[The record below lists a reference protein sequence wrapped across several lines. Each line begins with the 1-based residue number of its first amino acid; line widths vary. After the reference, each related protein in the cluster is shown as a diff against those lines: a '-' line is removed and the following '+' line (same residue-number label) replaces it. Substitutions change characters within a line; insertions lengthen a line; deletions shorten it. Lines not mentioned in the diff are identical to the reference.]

1 MFQNI
6 LIVDDDQALR
16 ESLELLLSAEG
27 YSVRTAPN
35 GQVALELLEVS
46 PVDAILC
53 DLRMPGLDGF
63 DLIPQIARQWPGI
76 PIILMSAHGT
86 EDLAIEA
93 IQRGAYDYLAKP
105 FEPDELLRVVRRAAE
120 RHRLVQ
126 RARDLEDAL
135 GAAESGFVGVSAA
148 AQHVRRLLDRLG
160 PMPVPVLITGETGA
174 GKEVVAR
181 ELHRLRGRGEFIA
194 VNCAAL
200 QENLLETE
208 LFGVARGAYAV
219 GSPERPGLFDLAEG
233 GTLFLDEIGD
243 LPPSLQVKLNRVLEE
258 GEYRRVGDA
267 KAHQLDT
274 RLVSATHHD
283 LEARIVEG
291 KFRQDLYYR
300 LRLASI
306 QVPPLRERR
315 DDIPVLAAR
324 FLHLAMARYG
334 TAARR
339 VSPDAIGLLE
349 AAPWPGN
356 VREFRHVIEEAAVL
370 CDGETI
376 DASLLP
382 RALSDTPTIAPA
394 GTWRA
399 AQERAIDGA
408 AREYFPILMKRL
420 GGNVTKAAVEA
431 GMERET
437 LHRLLRRYNVDS
449 NRYRA

>member
-1 MFQNI
+1 V
-6 LIVDDDQALR
+6 LLRALR
-16 ESLELLLSAEG
+16 REFDAEAAADGTEAIARLAEG
-27 YSVRTAPN
+27 GWSV
-35 GQVALELLEVS
+35 VVS
-46 PVDAILC
+46 DV
-53 DLRMPGLDGF
+53 RMPGALGTDV
-63 DLIPQIARQWPGI
+63 LATARAGERP
-76 PIILMSAHGT
+76 PEVVLMTAYADVPSAVAA
-86 EDLAIEA
+86 LKA
-93 IQRGAYDYLAKP
+93 GAYDYLAKP

>member
-1 MFQNI
+1 MADRVLLAEDREN
-6 LIVDDDQALR
+6 LREVLLRALR
-16 ESLELLLSAEG
+16 REFDAEG
-27 YSVRTAPN
+27 AADGT
-35 GQVALELLEVS
+35 
-46 PVDAILC
+46 DAIARLAEGGWSVVVS
-53 DLRMPGLDGF
+53 DVRMPGALGTDV
-63 DLIPQIARQWPGI
+63 LAAARAGERP
-76 PIILMSAHGT
+76 PEVVLMTAYADVPSAVAA
-86 EDLAIEA
+86 LKA
-93 IQRGAYDYLAKP
+93 GAYDYLAKP

-135 GAAESGFVGVSAA
+135 GASESGFVGVSPG
-148 AQHVRRLLDRLG
+148 AQHVRRLLERLG

-219 GSPERPGLFDLAEG
+219 GSPERPGLLDLAEG

-243 LPPSLQVKLNRVLEE
+243 LPASLQVKLNRVLEE

-267 KAHQLDT
+267 KARQLDA

-300 LRLASI
+300 LRLATI
-306 QVPPLRERR
+306 QVPPLRDRR

-349 AAPWPGN
+349 AAAWPGN

-408 AREYFPILMKRL
+408 ARDYFPLLMKRL

-449 NRYRA
+449 SRYRA